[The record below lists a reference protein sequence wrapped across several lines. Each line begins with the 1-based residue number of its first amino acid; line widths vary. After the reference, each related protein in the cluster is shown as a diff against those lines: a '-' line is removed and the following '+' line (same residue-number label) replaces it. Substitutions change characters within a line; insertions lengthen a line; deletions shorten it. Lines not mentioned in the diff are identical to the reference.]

1 MKLTLFPESSYRLS
15 LFPIIGEES
24 NALIDDEGF
33 DTDVLSELEEKYIE
47 QTERQYDIIFDF
59 YASGDGMY
67 YSIDDGDQDELEDN
81 AIIIDRSKYDLEVNE
96 EEPGEDFLLVEN
108 MQMADNC
115 DMSDPVEM
123 YKDIQIRHNETTDD
137 HLNIVVDAVRRRMQQ
152 VAQQLV
158 DEGLAENVESVRFA
172 LQYGPIYGCQYC
184 FDINADEFDPEAL
197 RPIDCTDWND
207 CHVSDVLQEHW
218 PDRLVG
224 CLIYNGI
231 FYAGECEGVDSFE
244 WNCDLVDSD
253 LNSLL

>member
-1 MKLTLFPESSYRLS
+1 MT
-15 LFPIIGEES
+15 
-24 NALIDDEGF
+24 
-33 DTDVLSELEEKYIE
+33 E
-47 QTERQYDIIFDF
+47 QTQKPLLFIDMDNVLVDFKSGLEKVSEEIKQQYECDEKGKPHYDDIPD
-59 YASGDGMY
+59 
-67 YSIDDGDQDELEDN
+67 
-81 AIIIDRSKYDLEVNE
+81 
-96 EEPGEDFLLVEN
+96 
-108 MQMADNC
+108 C

-184 FDINADEFDPEAL
+184 FDLNADEFDPEAL

-224 CLIYNGI
+224 SLIYNGI